1 MTGTGFIAANMRER
15 IALLLVAAALLLR
28 VMIPA
33 GWMPTAGAGYAI
45 TLCTGAGVVSAWV
58 DANGTIHKDKPSPA
72 YGAEHPCVFAGFAAA
87 LIAPAPVDV
96 VAALPALAAATLI
109 GWVFEQ
115 AVGRGLAAPPP
126 PPTGPPASL

>member
-1 MTGTGFIAANMRER
+1 MAGNMRER
-15 IALLLVAAALLLR
+15 FALLLVVAALLLR

-33 GWMPTAGAGYAI
+33 GWMPTASTGYAI

-58 DANGTIHKDKPSPA
+58 DADGTVHKDKPSPA
-72 YGAEHPCVFAGFAAA
+72 YGAEHPCAFAGFAAA
-87 LIAPAPVDV
+87 LIAPAVLDS
-96 VAALPALAAATLI
+96 ALPLLSTIATPLI
-109 GWVFEQ
+109 GWAFEQ